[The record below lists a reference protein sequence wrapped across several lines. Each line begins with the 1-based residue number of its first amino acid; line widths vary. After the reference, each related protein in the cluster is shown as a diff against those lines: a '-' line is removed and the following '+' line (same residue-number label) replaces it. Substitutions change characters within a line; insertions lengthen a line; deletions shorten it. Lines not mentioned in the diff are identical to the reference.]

1 MLRVFIWCQTPKW
14 KWVWWR
20 EVFKYLFK
28 SPQIRIPWQSKYSS
42 KIYNFSFFTNL
53 IKNSILS
60 NNEKPPLSGCC
71 FSLKSWNIGP
81 LSDDLIYFFFPSF
94 PPLSLSSA
102 PTCSLNECWDYL
114 INLFYCLYWR
124 YFLSFS
130 LNVHFFPFPSILNS
144 HFSIYL

>member
-53 IKNSILS
+53 IKIVSYPIMKNLHY
-60 NNEKPPLSGCC
+60 LV
-71 FSLKSWNIGP
+71 GP